1 MKKACLLL
9 VAFGLSA
16 TLVWRTEAKECG
28 TLDYFQCGDSCI
40 GFENTCTCG
49 DSKTWKEDRNN
60 GKGCCPSSSDS
71 CIKDQNT
78 GKDSLKKRNQN
89 INLFY
94 PFDFYR
100 QCFVS
105 KWNSQIIGRTL
116 FCNWTMLNRIEL
128 ANQSSV

>member
-9 VAFGLSA
+9 MAFGLSA

-28 TLDYFQCGDSCI
+28 PYDYYQCGDSCI
-40 GFENTCTCG
+40 GDENTCTCG
-49 DSKTWKEDRNN
+49 DSEPWKGINWKE
-60 GKGCCPSSSDS
+60 GCCPSSSGS
-71 CIKDQNT
+71 CIIDQKT
-78 GKDSLKKRNQN
+78 GKDSFKKRNQN

-116 FCNWTMLNRIEL
+116 SCNWTMLNRKKL

>member
-9 VAFGLSA
+9 MAFGLSA

-28 TLDYFQCGDSCI
+28 IHDYYQCGDSCI
-40 GFENTCTCG
+40 RNTCTCG
-49 DSKTWKEDRNN
+49 DSKIWK
-60 GKGCCPSSSDS
+60 GYSIQKGCCPSSLGS

-78 GKDSLKKRNQN
+78 GKNSLKKRNQN
-89 INLFY
+89 ITLFY

-116 FCNWTMLNRIEL
+116 SCNWTMLNRMEFYY
-128 ANQSSV
+128 QSSV